1 MPEYVY
7 ALNEYLENL
16 DGEMSSHAEDQME
29 VVEKV
34 DTAGNN
40 AWWKVC
46 LFSST

>member
-7 ALNEYLENL
+7 ALNDYLENL
-16 DGEMSSHAEDQME
+16 DGEMSHAEDQME